1 MTAGDFTIR
10 ALDIDLSVRQSAGK
24 GLPIVLV
31 HGSGASKAVFDRQ
44 FSSPLSDLF
53 RLVAIDLPGHGASD
67 NSPDASHY
75 TLGGLARSV
84 GAVIDELALDR
95 AMVFGW
101 SLGGHV
107 AIELAQSHP
116 AIAGLMISG
125 APPFGKGPIS
135 LLRAFQIHRDMLLA
149 GKETFTPADCERWLR
164 MCYGD
169 APHAGAMG
177 DLRRTDE
184 RLRPIIAQS
193 LRKPEG
199 ADQKTIIEQLSVP
212 VSFVN
217 GVRDPIV
224 RLSFFESFEIPTLW
238 ETPHVIAEAGHAA
251 FREAPETFN
260 ALLLR
265 FAMDVTIA
273 SLRQDGTERQSAS
286 GRG

>member
-53 RLVAIDLPGHGASD
+53 RLVAIDLPGHGLSE

-75 TLGGLARSV
+75 TLGGFSRSV
-84 GAVIDELALDR
+84 GAVIDALGLER
-95 AMVFGW
+95 ALIFGW

-116 AIAGLMISG
+116 AIAGLMVSG

-149 GKETFTPADCERWLR
+149 GKEMFTPADCERWLR
-164 MCYGD
+164 MCYGPVPYP
-169 APHAGAMG
+169 AALS
-177 DLRRTDE
+177 DLKRTDE
-184 RLRPIIAQS
+184 RVRPTIAQS

-199 ADQKTIIEQLSVP
+199 PDQKTIVEDLAVP
-212 VSFVN
+212 VAFVN
-217 GVRDPIV
+217 GGRDPIV
-224 RLSFFESFEIPTLW
+224 RLSFFESFEMPTLW
-238 ETPHVIAEAGHAA
+238 QGPHVIAEAGHAA

-260 ALLLR
+260 ALLHR

-273 SLRQDGTERQSAS
+273 ELRQDRAERQSAR